1 MWVELEIF
9 SGRPNPRFALSPSEA
24 KIVTDLC
31 ESLPS
36 GAGAGAGAAS
46 PAPDGLGYR
55 GFRIL
60 DSESDLE
67 AVVQGTAVQIRK
79 GTAAT
84 LDVKCDDDRR
94 LELALLRI
102 SKSHLSP
109 EIYAYLESQ
118 VEA

>member
-9 SGRPNPRFALSPSEA
+9 SGRPNPRFALSPTDA
-24 KIVTDLC
+24 RIVTDLC
-31 ESLPS
+31 ESLP
-36 GAGAGAGAAS
+36 AGAGAAS
-46 PAPDGLGYR
+46 PAQDGLGYR

-60 DSESDLE
+60 DSESALE
-67 AVVQGTAVQIRK
+67 AIVQGTAVQIRK

-84 LDVKCDDDRR
+84 LDVKFDDDRR